1 MTAARDAASAA
12 KRAIKA
18 AEEEVRRCLTE
29 ADEPFPFPDFEAG
42 EMSKVDRSS
51 ASSATVNVPSVSV
64 SNSSPEEAELQRKVE
79 ALSEDAAE
87 KEALVGKL
95 QRQLDQLVQQL
106 GEKRDAI
113 SDVGA

>member
-12 KRAIKA
+12 ERAIKA

-64 SNSSPEEAELQRKVE
+64 SNSSPEEA
-79 ALSEDAAE
+79 AE
-87 KEALVGKL
+87 L

>member
-12 KRAIKA
+12 ERAIKA

-64 SNSSPEEAELQRKVE
+64 SSPEEAAELQRKVE

>member
-1 MTAARDAASAA
+1 M
-12 KRAIKA
+12 
-18 AEEEVRRCLTE
+18 RRCLTE

-64 SNSSPEEAELQRKVE
+64 SNSSPEEAAELQRKVE